1 MPLEELIRFKFIP
14 SITGGH
20 ICSNN
25 ERVLIS
31 LLTRFGGLGIP
42 QLQEN
47 TGIKFENSRELKSSL
62 TDLIKDQ

>member
-1 MPLEELIRFKFIP
+1 MPLEEIIRFKFIP
-14 SITGGH
+14 SITGRH

-31 LLTRFGGLGIP
+31 LLTRFGGLRIP